1 MGTEVFVFFIS
12 AFDRPFDKTTDG
24 MELDTHVKTGEELMD
39 EVDTEPE
46 AVSVSGGI
54 SSGSEISG
62 GGGATV
68 IGGNGGTIIIGGG
81 GGSSQTSSTSPSS
94 QTSID
99 TEAIAAVSSSVT
111 TMAGGS
117 PVVLPEMNPELE
129 EATANYVDELKRLT
143 EMLSKVSEQSERLAR
158 DSEEM
163 ENLNR
168 TLTGIC
174 KVYELQLKSASSQIG
189 TIDEINEQ
197 TRRMA
202 EQIAELNKIYARMI
216 EAMTAKMNV

>member
-1 MGTEVFVFFIS
+1 
-12 AFDRPFDKTTDG
+12 
-24 MELDTHVKTGEELMD
+24 MELDTHMKTAED
-39 EVDTEPE
+39 EVEVE
-46 AVSVSGGI
+46 EGGKT
-54 SSGSEISG
+54 
-62 GGGATV
+62 TV

-81 GGSSQTSSTSPSS
+81 GGSVGGSSITGTPSVS
-94 QTSID
+94 SETLGEPSTPTQTSID

-111 TMAGGS
+111 TMAGGA
-117 PVVLPEMNPELE
+117 PVVLPEVNPELE

-174 KVYELQLKSASSQIG
+174 KVYEMQLKSASSQIG

-197 TRRMA
+197 TRKMA